1 MAPVESTA
9 DPAIERTDD
18 LLIPVGEETVAATRY
33 SPQDT
38 DGPVPALLMFLPYRR
53 GDFSYAGYDPMNR
66 YLAAHGYE
74 VVTADIIGTGA
85 SSGRKPEP
93 FTADEGPQ
101 GAEII
106 EWLADQDWTNGRIGM
121 YGLSYGG
128 ETTLRA
134 AAERPAPLEAIVP
147 IHATH
152 TMYRAHTH
160 GGAAELYRM
169 AGGWG
174 PMMQVQQAMPPS
186 PRDTDGRWAEV
197 WEEHLAELREGTPW
211 LFQLV
216 EHDTRDAY
224 WQGEDIPV
232 DRIDVPTFAMTGW
245 RDLFTTATM
254 EYFPQLGGEKR
265 LLLGPWRHNLPYAGR
280 ESAVDLRRQMVEWF
294 DYFLK
299 DADNDALDHPTIE
312 YWTER
317 DGGGTVDG
325 GVWRGRE
332 EWPTVDTDPTLSYAL
347 TPDGLSETSAYTDG
361 KGVVE
366 REYEYDH
373 TVGAHS
379 TETVIQTVCEPPDTS
394 PDDARSVVFETDPL
408 ADPIEITGTGEVT
421 LRVTA
426 TTADPNLSVRL
437 IDVSPD
443 GTAHLVT
450 HRELRLSHRNGDSDP
465 ESLTPGE
472 EYEVTLPL
480 RPNSHLFE
488 AGHRIRLA
496 ISAGLFP
503 GMMPPREQGS
513 FVFHSIPDRPSTLTF
528 PGRVH
533 EDDATFENAIEM
545 TDPDDTMPVT
555 SPLIRRDETDWRTTR
570 SHVDDSVTV
579 TVTSDS
585 ETDLPYADSLTWQ
598 SETTASVAAADPMS
612 VEISRTITATI
623 DYGSEAVVIES
634 QSRVSQ
640 DLIQL
645 ETTITIDGTTLFDE
659 SWSQHGH

>member
-1 MAPVESTA
+1 MALTETIAGSTIA
-9 DPAIERTDD
+9 RTDD
-18 LLIPVGEETVAATRY
+18 LLIPLGDETVAATRY
-33 SPQDT
+33 APQDT
-38 DGPVPALLMFLPYRR
+38 DGPVPGLLMYLPYRR
-53 GDFSYAGYDPMNR
+53 GDFSYASYDPMNK

-74 VVTADIIGTGA
+74 VVAADIVGTGA

-101 GAEII
+101 AAAIVD
-106 EWLADQDWTNGRIGM
+106 WLADQDWTNGRIGM

-186 PRDTDGRWAEV
+186 PRDNEGRWAEA
-197 WEEHLAELREGTPW
+197 WEDHLDELREGAPW

-294 DYFLK
+294 DHFLK
-299 DADNDALDHPTIE
+299 DADNDALAHPTIE

-332 EWPTVDTDPTLSYAL
+332 DWPTVDTDTTLEFAL
-347 TPDGLSETSAYTDG
+347 TPDGLTEADGYTD
-361 KGVVE
+361 GVVE

-373 TVGAHS
+373 TVGVHS
-379 TETVIQTVCEPPDTS
+379 AETVIQTVCPPSDTS
-394 PDDARSVVFETDPL
+394 ADDARSVVFETDPL
-408 ADPIEITGTGEVT
+408 SDPIETTGTGEVT
-421 LRVTA
+421 LRLTA

-437 IDVSPD
+437 IDVAPD

-450 HRELRLSHRNGDSDP
+450 HRECRVSHRNSDSEP
-465 ESLTPGE
+465 EPLTPGE
-472 EYEVTLPL
+472 EYEVTLSL

-513 FVFHSIPDRPSTLTF
+513 FVFHSTPAEPSTLSL
-528 PGRVH
+528 PGQVH
-533 EDDATFENAIEM
+533 EDGARFDDTIEM
-545 TDPDDTMPVT
+545 APPDDAVPVT
-555 SPLIRRDETDWRTTR
+555 SPLVRRDETDWRTTR

-585 ETDLPYADSLTWQ
+585 ETELPYADLEWE
-598 SETTASVAAADPMS
+598 SETTTSVAAHDPMT
-612 VEISRTITATI
+612 VEISRAITAII
-623 DYGSEAVVIES
+623 DYDSETVVIDS
-634 QSRVSQ
+634 RSRVTQ

-645 ETTITIDGTTLFDE
+645 ATTITVDGTTLFDE
-659 SWSQHGH
+659 SWAQHGY